1 MNGGITGING
11 NGANIFATRRTQFG
25 DNPFL
30 ELLVTQMRTQSPL
43 DPVDNDSFMTQV
55 SQLSS
60 MEQQKELNDSM
71 LALLQFQG
79 AMARLQGL
87 TQGAAMIGREVEYVA
102 DEKGSKRI
110 GVAESIRI
118 DDKGSIMVRIGGKDV
133 SLESIVGVR
142 APKDGGDKGGDGK
155 DKNDNDKNKK
165 A

>member
-1 MNGGITGING
+1 
-11 NGANIFATRRTQFG
+11 
-25 DNPFL
+25 
-30 ELLVTQMRTQSPL
+30 
-43 DPVDNDSFMTQV
+43 
-55 SQLSS
+55 
-60 MEQQKELNDSM
+60 M

-87 TQGAAMIGREVEYVA
+87 TQGAAMIGREVEYIA